1 MAGKDLQL
9 VSGPPPVGGGPGTL
23 GPQQRRTVRA
33 TALVPSAASPVKGAH
48 QLSAGYGGDHN
59 VQAKL
64 VQNLQQQVFFLELEL
79 KYLREQRGST
89 LSGAKPTEGRP
100 DAAAQEQGRE
110 QTSALREAMLR
121 AEFRKE
127 QAQADKAKA
136 IGELGRLRDKFTAQL
151 QELTAEVVGLQS
163 ALEQRNQAEKMLRM
177 DLAETTNK
185 YEERKAFTEGYDT
198 RVRDSRNA
206 IHALSRTA
214 TRVAAAAE
222 QAIQNTSDAF
232 EPPPRAHILAPNPPP
247 FSGQATRSEDRR
259 AERRGAAGPRPR
271 AGAAQGAA
279 GGAADFAGVR
289 EQGSGASGDGSAHG
303 GAAAR
308 GAR

>member
-9 VSGPPPVGGGPGTL
+9 MIGPPPVGGSPGTL
-23 GPQQRRTVRA
+23 GPQQRRTVRGN
-33 TALVPSAASPVKGAH
+33 ALVSSAASPVKGATN
-48 QLSAGYGGDHN
+48 LASGGDNN

-79 KYLREQRGST
+79 KYLREQRGFTASV
-89 LSGAKPTEGRP
+89 AKPGEARP
-100 DAAAQEQGRE
+100 EAATQEQGRE
-110 QTSALREAMLR
+110 QTSSMREAMLR

-177 DLAETTNK
+177 DLAETTTK

-198 RVRDSRNA
+198 RVRVKMRPV
-206 IHALSRTA
+206 HTREGQLGWLPRQCRTS
-214 TRVAAAAE
+214 TP
-222 QAIQNTSDAF
+222 QA
-232 EPPPRAHILAPNPPP
+232 PPPYTHPLAPNPP
-247 FSGQATRSEDRR
+247 ALR
-259 AERRGAAGPRPR
+259 
-271 AGAAQGAA
+271 
-279 GGAADFAGVR
+279 
-289 EQGSGASGDGSAHG
+289 
-303 GAAAR
+303 
-308 GAR
+308 